1 MWASLF
7 ENSSREDSGGGHSKK
22 TWYGLVIGDWWLVIG
37 DCLIGDG
44 FDWLTTSEFWN
55 EQDKKEAEVKKVEEM
70 NGVLSNPLLALV
82 AQEVLQNP
90 NYISDLKA
98 DLEKSD
104 NKVALSPN
112 LMKLSPS

>member
-1 MWASLF
+1 
-7 ENSSREDSGGGHSKK
+7 
-22 TWYGLVIGDWWLVIG
+22 
-37 DCLIGDG
+37 
-44 FDWLTTSEFWN
+44 
-55 EQDKKEAEVKKVEEM
+55 VKKVEEM